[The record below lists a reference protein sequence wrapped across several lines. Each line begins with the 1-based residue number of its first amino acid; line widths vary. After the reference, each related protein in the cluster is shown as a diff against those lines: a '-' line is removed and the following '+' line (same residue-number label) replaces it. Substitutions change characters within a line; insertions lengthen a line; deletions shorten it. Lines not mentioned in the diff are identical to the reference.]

1 MPVVSQRN
9 GLRRLAKLV
18 SSEAS
23 SLMPICVMQD
33 NLLSL
38 SLYLDYPLRLAGRN
52 LASCPRPFL
61 LVGRKEDKLPFM
73 LLKKINKFTLYYV
86 R

>member
-1 MPVVSQRN
+1 
-9 GLRRLAKLV
+9 
-18 SSEAS
+18 
-23 SLMPICVMQD
+23 MQD

-61 LVGRKEDKLPFM
+61 LVGRKEDKLSFM

-86 R
+86 K